1 MQTGLWLLIIFTV
14 LVGGLLYLQHQR
26 LAEESTPNG
35 QAALSANAAAV
46 INVATEAKDDAVV
59 PDEGSKSG
67 ANDLRAEVLA
77 LKDIVDKHEKML
89 RYVMERYV
97 EKDVAAAPKEGAL
110 KGTKQATVA
119 NLSQPEGLVA
129 APEVKGEAR
138 AGDAPRKRKTG
149 APDSS
154 MVGMP
159 QPEAGEVA
167 RNQFWLEHPKRN
179 PAQQCEA
186 MGGGGDFGKGGKGK
200 GKKGKGKGKGKGK
213 QEEKQWAPM
222 TKLGR
227 LVNDGKINN
236 LEEIYLHSL
245 PIKEPE
251 IIDHFYPPGSL
262 KDDVLKIHPVQKMT
276 SAGQTNRFV
285 CYVLVGDT
293 NGHIGLGSKCAKEVA
308 TAIRGGIIAAK
319 LNLIPV
325 RRGFWGNRIGL
336 PHTVPMKVHGKCGSV
351 RARLI
356 PAPRGSGIVGSPV
369 MKKMMAFAG
378 ISDCFTCSCG
388 HTRTTANF
396 AKATFEALKATYGYL
411 TPDLWKP
418 TSHCKSPFQAVCGWV
433 P

>member
-1 MQTGLWLLIIFTV
+1 MQSRNLRGGPAWDFSNLFNASPPRLPDCTARGSLGNAGRSMFRTMTTV
-14 LVGGLLYLQHQR
+14 L
-26 LAEESTPNG
+26 
-35 QAALSANAAAV
+35 
-46 INVATEAKDDAVV
+46 
-59 PDEGSKSG
+59 
-67 ANDLRAEVLA
+67 
-77 LKDIVDKHEKML
+77 
-89 RYVMERYV
+89 
-97 EKDVAAAPKEGAL
+97 
-110 KGTKQATVA
+110 
-119 NLSQPEGLVA
+119 
-129 APEVKGEAR
+129 
-138 AGDAPRKRKTG
+138 
-149 APDSS
+149 
-154 MVGMP
+154 
-159 QPEAGEVA
+159 
-167 RNQFWLEHPKRN
+167 
-179 PAQQCEA
+179 
-186 MGGGGDFGKGGKGK
+186 GGDGGFGKGGFGDKGKGK

-213 QEEKQWAPM
+213 QEEKQWTPM

-227 LVNDGKINN
+227 LVNDGKITC
-236 LEEIYLHSL
+236 LEDIYLHSL

-262 KDDVLKIHPVQKMT
+262 KDEVLKIHPVQKMT

-319 LNLIPV
+319 INLIPV

-418 TSHCKSPFQAVCGWV
+418 TNHVKSPFQEWSDYLAQSKQAATY
-433 P
+433 